1 MAGDTTQRTGIK
13 ILRFA
18 SRAIFLVGVIAALL
32 LILTGFASIET
43 RINVIYAIL
52 CLFICLFFYG
62 VGEVLSMIA
71 EKYLK
76 KD

>member
-13 ILRFA
+13 TLRFA
-18 SRAIFLVGVIAALL
+18 SRAIFLVGVTAALL
-32 LILTGFASIET
+32 LILTGFTSIET
-43 RINVIYAIL
+43 RINVVYGIL
-52 CLFICLFFYG
+52 CLFICLFLYG